1 MDLMGDGDCGG
12 GLGFAAVFR
21 KLRKSSKNQGEGKL
35 RFFLGE
41 FFPSA
46 FFAIA
51 KRVGESANEKIKRRR
66 QGSTG
71 GMEDGESFDY

>member
-35 RFFLGE
+35 RFFCGKVLILFDKNSIIIRNFSC
-41 FFPSA
+41 FFGV
-46 FFAIA
+46 FMI
-51 KRVGESANEKIKRRR
+51 
-66 QGSTG
+66 
-71 GMEDGESFDY
+71 